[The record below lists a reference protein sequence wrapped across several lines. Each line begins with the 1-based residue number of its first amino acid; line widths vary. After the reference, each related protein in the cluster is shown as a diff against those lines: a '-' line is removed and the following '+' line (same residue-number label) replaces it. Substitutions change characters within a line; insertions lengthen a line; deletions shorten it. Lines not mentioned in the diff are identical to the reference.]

1 MIGFKTDF
9 KGSPMMRF
17 QAGAPRM
24 HNLVK
29 SQTFWTMVIAAVA
42 PFARR
47 RRRGRLHANDPA
59 QSRGLQRADLGAHG
73 TSTLAWR
80 PRRHAR
86 ARPHDDLGGGDTRD
100 RRNGEQRERDGDNSG
115 GPTLRSGHTS
125 IIAVHTRL
133 DKTSPTGF
141 EPGPSAICAR

>member
-73 TSTLAWR
+73 TSTLQERTDSSPQEDLLIASR
-80 PRRHAR
+80 TRCSMTRRQDPFTTRH
-86 ARPHDDLGGGDTRD
+86 PLGVSQWT
-100 RRNGEQRERDGDNSG
+100 DGLQAEVD
-115 GPTLRSGHTS
+115 P
-125 IIAVHTRL
+125 
-133 DKTSPTGF
+133 
-141 EPGPSAICAR
+141 